1 MGADPTGLLYTY
13 VLSRYKEGKQMR
25 PLSLALWIE
34 LTEMFVIGIR
44 CSSSHS

>member
-13 VLSRYKEGKQMR
+13 AFSSYKEGKQTQ

-34 LTEMFVIGIR
+34 LTEMFAIGIR
-44 CSSSHS
+44 CSSSRS

>member
-13 VLSRYKEGKQMR
+13 AFSSYKEGKQTR

-44 CSSSHS
+44 CSSSRS